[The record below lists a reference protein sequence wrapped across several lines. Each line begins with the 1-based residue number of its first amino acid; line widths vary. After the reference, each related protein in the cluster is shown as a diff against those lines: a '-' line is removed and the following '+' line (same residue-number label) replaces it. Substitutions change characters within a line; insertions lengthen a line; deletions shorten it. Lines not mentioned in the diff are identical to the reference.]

1 MGAKEGRWLQRSR
14 EREWRLLLET
24 WKSLVVLIKSSFSG
38 AVGTEEVQVRQPEDR
53 RWGLRTWMQC
63 KQKVLLRHLS
73 VKQHKNGDG
82 RIRGCRV
89 EGNCNRYASQTIQ
102 YKVKSDD

>member
-1 MGAKEGRWLQRSR
+1 M
-14 EREWRLLLET
+14 
-24 WKSLVVLIKSSFSG
+24 VLIKSSFSG

-63 KQKVLLRHLS
+63 KQKVLLRHVS
-73 VKQHKNGDG
+73 GKQHKNGDG
-82 RIRGCRV
+82 RIRGGGV
-89 EGNCNRYASQTIQ
+89 EGNCTRCASQTTQ